1 MFANG
6 LGRVILCLYNG
17 RTIKKVSFISSISK
31 KANKFIHCKR
41 RTKVNGNFRSIC
53 VRQPMLVSDYNKYMS
68 GVDKSDQLIGKY
80 NSLRRT
86 NRYWKTLFYH
96 FLDIARVNSY
106 IMFQEWRKCNNNNEL
121 ERPAHYG
128 QLEFSIELNETTCM
142 HCKWFQNPH
151 IWINRTQIHRSPC

>member
-1 MFANG
+1 MCG
-6 LGRVILCLYNG
+6 TILINRRGIPSQMKSKKKFKERGVCKWIREGN
-17 RTIKKVSFISSISK
+17 IVFIQWQDNKKVTIISSISK

-41 RTKVNGNFRSIC
+41 RTKVNGIFRSIC

-96 FLDIARVNSY
+96 FLDIARVFLYYVSG
-106 IMFQEWRKCNNNNEL
+106 MEKMQ
-121 ERPAHYG
+121 
-128 QLEFSIELNETTCM
+128 Q
-142 HCKWFQNPH
+142 Q
-151 IWINRTQIHRSPC
+151 